1 MMYSDSTESGSRRKE
16 ETNNEECISLN
27 SIASR
32 FCLNNGDIFMKNT
45 KILFKII
52 FLACAFFSVFGCM
65 KETEDKTMQVIAL
78 SRSVETPGESS
89 STDVS
94 AHDFVLKSTETL
106 SNIVKIKGTSRTFT
120 HKYFVYRCSK
130 CGVSYDTRYDIDF
143 FSDYK
148 TVGYANATAAQLNV
162 IKRNSYR
169 STSKNAIGSICR

>member
-1 MMYSDSTESGSRRKE
+1 
-16 ETNNEECISLN
+16 
-27 SIASR
+27 
-32 FCLNNGDIFMKNT
+32 
-45 KILFKII
+45 
-52 FLACAFFSVFGCM
+52 
-65 KETEDKTMQVIAL
+65 MQVIAL

-143 FSDYK
+143 FSDYRN
-148 TVGYANATAAQLNV
+148 VGYTKAAAELNV
-162 IKRNSYR
+162 GKRNSYR

>member
-1 MMYSDSTESGSRRKE
+1 
-16 ETNNEECISLN
+16 
-27 SIASR
+27 
-32 FCLNNGDIFMKNT
+32 
-45 KILFKII
+45 
-52 FLACAFFSVFGCM
+52 M

-148 TVGYANATAAQLNV
+148 TVGYANSTAAQLNV